1 MTEKRFEDDFVER
14 AFADIKAANKPTVN
28 IESVRRVDGSEA
40 VSIDAW
46 LHRISNGY
54 PEYAPAMEPP
64 KQVGRAVDEA
74 NRAKRI
80 EKAHRDKQR
89 GEEARYAK
97 QRGDEDHYFERLE
110 EANAKQ
116 LAEVLKKEAEES
128 PRGRWFLG
136 SAKMTA
142 AEFSMVKSAMAEILR
157 EKKFIEELQTRRDPC
172 GQLSITGECAR
183 CGKTIT
189 SGIGSQSSNGAVLCG
204 YCSDLDMSFEGQPT
218 LRSRFP
224 KDISP
229 DTPGDGRIV
238 RKSTYDKDLE
248 ARWWPHKKN

>member
-14 AFADIKAANKPTVN
+14 AFTDIKAANKPTVN

-64 KQVGRAVDEA
+64 KQVGRAVEEA

-89 GEEARYAK
+89 EE
-97 QRGDEDHYFERLE
+97 EDHYFKRLE

-157 EKKFIEELQTRRDPC
+157 EKKLLEEIQLQRDPC
-172 GQLSITGECAR
+172 GQLFVTGECAC

-189 SGIGSQSSNGAVLCG
+189 SGIGSRSSNGAVLCG
-204 YCSDLDMSFEGQPT
+204 YCSDLNMSFEAQPT

-229 DTPGDGRIV
+229 DAPGDGRIV

-248 ARWWPHKKN
+248 VRWWPHKKNR